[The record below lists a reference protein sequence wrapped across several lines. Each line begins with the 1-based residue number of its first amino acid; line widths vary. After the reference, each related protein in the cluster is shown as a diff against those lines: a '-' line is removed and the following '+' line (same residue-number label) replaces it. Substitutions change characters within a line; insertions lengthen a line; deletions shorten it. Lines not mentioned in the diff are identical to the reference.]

1 MTATQ
6 ATEAGAPLAP
16 LHFEDLEV
24 GVAWSSAGRTVT
36 EADITAFAGVSG
48 DFNPIH
54 VDAEY
59 ASETVFGGR
68 VAHGALVLA
77 IATGLRQQQGMFRG
91 TLKAWLGMREWRF
104 AAPVRIGDTIHVLTE
119 VTELRDTT
127 DPTAG
132 LAIQR
137 VEVRNQRDEAV
148 AEGEFVTLL
157 RRRERR

>member
-1 MTATQ
+1 VTVTQ
-6 ATEAGAPLAP
+6 TSTGGAP

-24 GVAWSSAGRTVT
+24 GVAWRSGGRTVT
-36 EADITAFAGVSG
+36 EADIAAFAGVSG

-59 ASETVFGGR
+59 AAGTVFGQR

-77 IATGLRQQQGMFRG
+77 IATGLRQQQGTFRG
-91 TLKAWLGMREWRF
+91 TLKAWLGMRDWRF
-104 AAPVRIGDTIHVLTE
+104 TAPVLIGDTVHVVTE
-119 VTELRDTT
+119 VTELRDTK
-127 DPTAG
+127 DPLAG

-148 AEGEFVTLL
+148 AKGEFVTLMH
-157 RRRERR
+157 RRDSR

>member
-1 MTATQ
+1 MTLTQ
-6 ATEAGAPLAP
+6 STEAGAP

-24 GVAWSSAGRTVT
+24 GVAWRSGGRTVT
-36 EADITAFAGVSG
+36 EADIAAFAGVSG

-59 ASETVFGGR
+59 ASGTVFGGR

-77 IATGLRQQQGMFRG
+77 IATGLRQQQGTFRG

-104 AAPVRIGDTIHVLTE
+104 TAPVRIGDTIHVRTE
-119 VTELRDTT
+119 ITELRDTK
-127 DPTAG
+127 DPMAG

-148 AEGEFVTLL
+148 AEGEFVTLMH
-157 RRRERR
+157 RRESR